1 MNVVGNCKRS
11 NVTFL
16 FLKINIANNKHYYK
30 KVRNNLKTELMEWQ
44 AHMVRGIFF
53 DNKKNISAVKR
64 FNYCFTFYILFYML
78 YTVYMKVFYSD
89 PPPALNSFCRIF
101 KAPRL
106 LRHPPLPRKLIEAK
120 QKRLA
125 QVDFFSWEICRFVSS
140 FLVGI

>member
-1 MNVVGNCKRS
+1 M
-11 NVTFL
+11 
-16 FLKINIANNKHYYK
+16 
-30 KVRNNLKTELMEWQ
+30 RNNLKTELMEWQ

-106 LRHPPLPRKLIEAK
+106 LRHPPLSRKLIEAK

-125 QVDFFSWEICRFVSS
+125 QVDFFSWEICRFVSG